1 MPRLDLNLI
10 YFAPCDRHQ
19 GIGGGA
25 RLKNMLD
32 ILERVGINVRLISY
46 VPAVRFKIKH
56 ERISSLLNT
65 TTIYVPKS
73 FPKFLKALA
82 IPVIFMYGLKYAKKS
97 DVILALIPG
106 IASGFPA
113 MILAKIFNKPLVVD
127 HMDSKDP
134 DTPRFIYNSVL
145 KNSTFVLA
153 ISHYLEEE
161 AKDNGCRNVIHFP
174 ISIDTDAFQGD
185 ALEGRKI
192 RENLRIGDNEVVIGY
207 TGSFWHVEGV
217 PILLKVFRNL
227 VNRYENIRLMVVGGG
242 GTTESDN
249 ISLLIDELGL
259 KEKVSLIPPQPYEL
273 IPGYLS
279 ACDIACS
286 PKIDCEENRAA
297 NPIKIYEYMSMGL
310 PMVVSAVGEIISV
323 IKDGVNGFLVKP
335 GDGSDLERTLGYVIQ
350 NLESVKEVGK
360 RAREEV
366 VKNYSNTTV
375 QEKIREVFQ
384 REFVNSTQ

>member
-1 MPRLDLNLI
+1 MLRLDLNLI
-10 YFAPCDRHQ
+10 YFAPCDLHQ

-32 ILERVGINVRLISY
+32 NLERVGINVQLISY
-46 VPAVRFKIKH
+46 VPAIRFKIKH

-82 IPVIFMYGLKYAKKS
+82 IPLIFMYGLKYAKRS

-134 DTPRFIYNSVL
+134 DTPRFLYNSVL
-145 KNSTFVLA
+145 KNSALVFA

-161 AKDNGCRNVIHFP
+161 AKDNGCRNVVYVP

-185 ALEGRKI
+185 TLEGRKI
-192 RENLRIGDNEVVIGY
+192 RGNLRIGDNEVVIGY
-207 TGSFWHVEGV
+207 TGSFWYVEGV
-217 PILLKVFRNL
+217 PILLKAFRNL

-242 GTTESDN
+242 GATESDN
-249 ISLLIDELGL
+249 ISLLIDELKL
-259 KEKVSLIPPQPYEL
+259 KEKVSLVPPQPYEL
-273 IPGYLS
+273 IPSYLS

-310 PMVVSAVGEIISV
+310 PMVVSAVGETISV

-335 GDGSDLERTLGYVIQ
+335 GDGSDLERTLDYVIQ
-350 NLESVKEVGK
+350 NLESVREVGK
-360 RAREEV
+360 RAREEG
-366 VKNYSNTTV
+366 VKNYSNKTA
-375 QEKIREVFQ
+375 QEEIGEIFQ
-384 REFVNSTQ
+384 RELDNST